1 MNTKLVLLAVSLLA
15 VQQSSALVFEE
26 DRMVWDR
33 EEAESLGLRIPGKQ
47 TVTAAPQPVSIKE
60 ESVKQQPIK
69 SMFESTSNK
78 YWWET
83 EKESK
88 DAETLMAIFKIISQE
103 MNKLEKNFVEEMWS
117 FDLAEY
123 ALSPVKEVPHL
134 AQLWKLV
141 NTNKNVKQFK
151 PALVSIFSTIQS
163 MIVDGEHVSS
173 HSSQLAQQ
181 LVNFSDEVD
190 SVVTTEQK
198 KDLVNARDI
207 SLVLMCSLG
216 S

>member
-1 MNTKLVLLAVSLLA
+1 MNNKFLLLVASLVVA
-15 VQQSSALVFEE
+15 QQSQALVFEE

-33 EEAESLGLRIPGKQ
+33 EEAESLGLRIP
-47 TVTAAPQPVSIKE
+47 AQPLSSPKNE
-60 ESVKQQPIK
+60 ALTNQQPIK

-103 MNKLEKNFVEEMWS
+103 INQLEKNFVQEMWS
-117 FDLAEY
+117 FDLQEY
-123 ALSPVKEVPHL
+123 AQYSLDEVPHL

-141 NTNKNVKQFK
+141 NSSKQVKQFK
-151 PALVSIFSTIQS
+151 PAIVSIFNSIQS
-163 MIVDGEHVSS
+163 MITDGNSIS
-173 HSSQLAQQ
+173 FHSTQLANQ
-181 LVNFSDEVD
+181 LVRLCDDVA
-190 SVVTTEQK
+190 SVVTTAQK
-198 KDLVNARDI
+198 KDLIAARDAA
-207 SLVLMCSLG
+207 LALMCSL